1 MREALQQALERR
13 RSGPIGSRL
22 QQLYV
27 GDRSGIGLA
36 TATTFWGHQMEV
48 VLPELVSCE
57 LHRYGLIEPP
67 LTALFV
73 EVVTA
78 GTVVYDVGAQFGYYS
93 VLAAELGAQV
103 HAFEPARQTLPSLQ
117 RNVGGE
123 VAVVHAGLWNEPT
136 MLELKDFGSR
146 HSAVNTFL
154 SVKDEEL
161 DEPEATYQVEVT
173 TLDAYAEAARAV
185 PDLVKIDAE
194 GAELQVLQGA
204 RTTLTSHRPLVTVEV
219 GDTPRYRT
227 SRRALDFALEL
238 RYLPFDLCE
247 TGVRRHELRD
257 DYTYGNVL
265 LVPEET
271 SDRWPQDAR

>member
-1 MREALQQALERR
+1 MREALQQALQRR

-22 QQLYV
+22 QQLYA
-27 GDRSGIGLA
+27 GEHPGTTLA
-36 TATTFWGHQMEV
+36 TATTFWGRRMEV

-73 EVVTA
+73 DVVTA
-78 GTVVYDVGAQFGYYS
+78 GTVVYDVGAHLGYYS
-93 VLAAELGAQV
+93 MLAAELGAQV
-103 HAFEPARQTLPSLQ
+103 HAFEPARHTLPSLE
-117 RNVGGE
+117 RNVGHE
-123 VAVVHAGLWNEPT
+123 AAVVHTGLWNDRT
-136 MLELKDFGSR
+136 VLELNDFGSR

-154 SVKDEEL
+154 SVKDQEL

-173 TLDAYAEAARAV
+173 TLDAYAETARAV

-219 GDTPRYRT
+219 GDTPRDRT

-238 RYLPFDLCE
+238 RYVPFNLCE

-257 DYTYGNVL
+257 VYAYGNIL

-271 SDRWPQDAR
+271 SDGWP